1 MKPSFIL
8 VSAAPGEP
16 SIFWIGKSGLRY
28 RKLVHAKIDNPAYAY
43 TPKPIDKRPPESTNL
58 SDKATKVVSNNKNLI
73 TIVLLVVAGIVIVKL
88 VK

>member
-16 SIFWIGKSGLRY
+16 SILWIGKSGLRY
-28 RKLVHAKIDNPAYAY
+28 RNIVHAKIDNPAYAY
-43 TPKPIDKRPPESTNL
+43 TPEPITKRPTDPTDLKE
-58 SDKATKVVSNNKNLI
+58 KATQVVSNNKNLI
-73 TIVLLVVAGIVIVKL
+73 TVVLLVLAGIVIVKL